1 MSDIL
6 ADFFV
11 PGIPKGAGS
20 KRALVPI
27 NKRTGQPFRSKTGR
41 VVVSVVDDTGE
52 KGKDWRAD
60 VKAVARQAY
69 TGDPL
74 TGPLI
79 VEMLF
84 VMQRPKGHYR
94 AGKPERGLHPA
105 APVWHTSKFDATKLL
120 RSVEDALTGIVW
132 VDDNAVMP
140 RVEKAY
146 GARPGV
152 RVRVTR
158 ATVPAL
164 FSAEQGATIGPGLLA
179 EAAEAGG

>member
-1 MSDIL
+1 MSETIV
-6 ADFFV
+6 DFFV
-11 PGIPKGAGS
+11 PGIAKGAGS
-20 KRALVPI
+20 KRAFVPI
-27 NKRTGQPFRSKTGR
+27 NKRTGQPLRSKTTGR
-41 VVVSVVDDTGE
+41 IVANVVDDTGE

-60 VKAVARQAY
+60 VKAVARDAY

-84 VMQRPKGHYR
+84 VMQRPKAHYR
-94 AGKPERGLHPA
+94 AGKPERGLRPD

-140 RVEKAY
+140 RVEKVY

-152 RVRVTR
+152 RVRVMR
-158 ATVPAL
+158 AGRPAL
-164 FSAEQGATIGPGLLA
+164 FAQ
-179 EAAEAGG
+179 AGETA